1 MIIILSKADL
11 LECRRRKCLFYKF
24 KALMMLDMITFSGSL
39 SVIPFADVVF
49 KDVFITNSEYLET
62 IFVAVPK

>member
-1 MIIILSKADL
+1 
-11 LECRRRKCLFYKF
+11 
-24 KALMMLDMITFSGSL
+24 MMLDMITFSGSL